1 MMQIETN
8 VAQVILRTRDV
19 KSIRLKRPSGFD
31 YLPGQWIF
39 LTVGRIEEQ
48 KTKPLTLSS
57 SPTEDYLEITK
68 RLTGHEF
75 SNAVDSLNDGDRVF
89 LHGPYGN
96 FTFHGEFD
104 KLGMLSGGIGITP
117 LRSIIRYAT
126 DKSLKTSI
134 RLLYSNR
141 DEDSIPFKSDFDAMQ
156 RSNPN
161 LEISFTIT
169 NPSRSWKG
177 LTGRI
182 DRDIIEKA
190 VPDYS
195 ERVFYTCG
203 PKPMVDSMRSM
214 LNDMGLP
221 ESQIKQ
227 ENFSGYDS

>member
-19 KSIRLKRPSGFD
+19 KSIRLKRPNGFD

-75 SNAVDSLNDGDRVF
+75 SNAVDSLNEGDRVF
-89 LHGPYGN
+89 LRGPYGN

-126 DKSLKTSI
+126 DRSLKTSI
-134 RLLYSNR
+134 HLLYSNR

-161 LEISFTIT
+161 LEISYTIT

-182 DRDIIEKA
+182 NRDIIEKA

-203 PKPMVDSMRSM
+203 PKPMVDLMRLM

-221 ESQIKQ
+221 ESRIKQ

>member
-1 MMQIETN
+1 MQIETN

-19 KSIRLKRPSGFD
+19 KSIWLKRPNGFD

-75 SNAVDSLNDGDRVF
+75 SNAVDSLNEGDRVF
-89 LHGPYGN
+89 LRGPYGN
-96 FTFHGEFD
+96 FTFRGEFD

-134 RLLYSNR
+134 HLLYSNR

-182 DRDIIEKA
+182 NRDIIEKA

-221 ESQIKQ
+221 ESRIKQ

>member
-1 MMQIETN
+1 MQIETH
-8 VAQVILRTRDV
+8 VAQVIQRTRDV
-19 KSIRLKRPSGFD
+19 KSIRLKRPNGFD

-75 SNAVDSLNDGDRVF
+75 SNAVDSLNEGDRVF
-89 LHGPYGN
+89 LRGPYGN
-96 FTFHGEFD
+96 FTFQGEFD
-104 KLGMLSGGIGITP
+104 KLGMLSGGVGITP

-134 RLLYSNR
+134 SLLYSNR
-141 DEDSIPFKSDFDAMQ
+141 DEDSIPFKSDFDAMK

-169 NPSRSWKG
+169 NPSKSWKG

-214 LNDMGLP
+214 LNDMGLLNL
-221 ESQIKQ
+221 E
-227 ENFSGYDS
+227 